1 MDSIQKNNIIVP
13 KLNLNLEAKY
23 SEAFWI
29 PINYVSFKITKDK
42 IYWLQ

>member
-23 SEAFWI
+23 SEVFGSILI
-29 PINYVSFKITKDK
+29 PLVLK
-42 IYWLQ
+42 